1 MSSDNN
7 RQAFKINGFIMVL
20 TDLLL
25 IGGVIASI
33 SASVISATNDPNF
46 APGAVDIIPPIV
58 MTLFFILTMPG
69 YLPVE
74 PNEARVLLLFGSYQG
89 LITESGFW
97 WTNPFTTKLKI
108 SQRVNNFNSDKLKV
122 NDLNGNPIEIAA
134 VISWKVI
141 DPASA
146 VLDVQRYDSYV
157 SIQSEAV
164 IRAISSK
171 YPYES
176 HEHESHESLRNSSEQ
191 ISIEM
196 KDLLSEKLKIA
207 GVEVL
212 EARISHLAYAPEIA
226 QAMLKRQQAEAIIMA
241 RKKIVEG
248 AVGMVE
254 MALQQLAERS
264 VVILDD
270 DKKATMVNNLMVAL
284 VAEKDAQPIINTG
297 SIY

>member
-7 RQAFKINGFIMVL
+7 RQAFKINGFTMVL

-25 IGGVIASI
+25 IGGIITSIAL
-33 SASVISATNDPNF
+33 SAVDAAQNPNF
-46 APGAVDIIPPIV
+46 VTGAINVVPPV
-58 MTLFFILTMPG
+58 LMALLFILTMPG
-69 YLPVE
+69 YLPVQ
-74 PNEARVLLLFGSYQG
+74 PNESRVLLLFGSYSG
-89 LITESGFW
+89 LISESGFW
-97 WTNPFTTKLKI
+97 WVNPFTTRIKV

-146 VLDVQRYDSYV
+146 VLDVEKYSSYV

-164 IRAISSK
+164 IRTISSK

-176 HEHESHESLRNSSEQ
+176 HENEAHESLRASSEQ
-191 ISIEM
+191 ISQEM
-196 KDLLSEKLKIA
+196 QELLSEKLKIA
-207 GVEVL
+207 GVAVL
-212 EARISHLAYAPEIA
+212 EARISHLAYAQEIA

-254 MALQQLAERS
+254 MALHQLSERNIVS
-264 VVILDD
+264 LDD
-270 DKKATMVNNLMVAL
+270 EKKATMVNNLMVAL
-284 VAEKDAQPIINTG
+284 VSEKEAQPIINTG

>member
-7 RQAFKINGFIMVL
+7 RQAFKINGFTMVL

-25 IGGVIASI
+25 IGGIITSIAL
-33 SASVISATNDPNF
+33 SAADAAQNPVFVT
-46 APGAVDIIPPIV
+46 GAINVVPPV
-58 MTLFFILTMPG
+58 LMALLFILTMPG
-69 YLPVE
+69 YLPVQ
-74 PNEARVLLLFGSYQG
+74 PNESRVLLLFGSYSG
-89 LITESGFW
+89 LISESGFW
-97 WTNPFTTKLKI
+97 WVNPFTTRIKV

-146 VLDVQRYDSYV
+146 VLDVEKYSSYV

-164 IRAISSK
+164 IRTISSK

-176 HEHESHESLRNSSEQ
+176 HENEAHESLRASSEQ
-191 ISIEM
+191 ISQEM
-196 KDLLSEKLKIA
+196 QELLSEKLKIA
-207 GVEVL
+207 GVAVL
-212 EARISHLAYAPEIA
+212 EARISHLAYAQEIA

-254 MALQQLAERS
+254 MALHQLSERNIVS
-264 VVILDD
+264 LDD
-270 DKKATMVNNLMVAL
+270 EKKATMVNNLMVAL
-284 VAEKDAQPIINTG
+284 VSEKEAQPIINTG

>member
-7 RQAFKINGFIMVL
+7 RQALKTNGFIMVL

-25 IGGVIASI
+25 LGGIIASI
-33 SASVISATNDPNF
+33 AASAVSASNHPDF
-46 APGAVDIIPPIV
+46 APGAIDVIPPIV
-58 MTLFFILTMPG
+58 MVLLFILTMPG
-69 YLPVE
+69 YLPVQ
-74 PNEARVLLLFGSYQG
+74 PNEAKVLLLFGSYSG

-97 WTNPFTTKLKI
+97 WVNPFTTRI
-108 SQRVNNFNSDKLKV
+108 SVSQRVNNFNSDKLKV

-146 VLDVQRYDSYV
+146 VLDVEKYASYV

-176 HEHESHESLRNSSEQ
+176 HENEAHESLRASSEQ
-191 ISIEM
+191 ISLEM
-196 KDLLSEKLKIA
+196 KELLSEKLKIA
-207 GVEVL
+207 GVEVI
-212 EARISHLAYAPEIA
+212 EARISHLAYAQEIA

-254 MALQQLAERS
+254 MALHQLSERNIVS
-264 VVILDD
+264 LDD
-270 DKKATMVNNLMVAL
+270 EKKATMVNNLMVAL
-284 VAEKDAQPIINTG
+284 VSEKEAQPIINTG

>member
-7 RQAFKINGFIMVL
+7 RQAYKINGFAMVL
-20 TDLLL
+20 IDLLL
-25 IGGVIASI
+25 IGGIITSIAL
-33 SASVISATNDPNF
+33 SAADAAQNPDFVT
-46 APGAVDIIPPIV
+46 GAINVVPP
-58 MTLFFILTMPG
+58 MLMALLFILTMPG
-69 YLPVE
+69 YLPVQ
-74 PNEARVLLLFGSYQG
+74 PNESRVLLLFGSYSG
-89 LITESGFW
+89 LISESGFW
-97 WTNPFTTKLKI
+97 WVNPFTTRIKV

-146 VLDVQRYDSYV
+146 VLDVEKYSSYV

-164 IRAISSK
+164 IRTISSK

-176 HEHESHESLRNSSEQ
+176 HENEAHESLRASSEQ
-191 ISIEM
+191 ISQEM
-196 KDLLSEKLKIA
+196 QELLSEKLKIA
-207 GVEVL
+207 GVAVL
-212 EARISHLAYAPEIA
+212 EARISHLAYAQEIA

-254 MALQQLAERS
+254 MALHQLSERNIVS
-264 VVILDD
+264 LDD
-270 DKKATMVNNLMVAL
+270 EKKATMVNNLMVAL
-284 VAEKDAQPIINTG
+284 VSEKEAQPIINTG